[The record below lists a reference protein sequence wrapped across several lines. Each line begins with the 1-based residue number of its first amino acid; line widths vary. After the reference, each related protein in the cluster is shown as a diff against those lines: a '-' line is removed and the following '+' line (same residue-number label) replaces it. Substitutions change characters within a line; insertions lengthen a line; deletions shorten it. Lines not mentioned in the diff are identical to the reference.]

1 MDCSHTIDNVYIQKI
16 IQFTQNLNSYGL
28 MVLRKSIETKKIDN
42 KFNIYWYD
50 RLLVI
55 DKKVMSM
62 VNLNKNQYKFA
73 TSIDIKN
80 VVNFFFFLCV
90 CIISSMIFN
99 STIQFIQIYI
109 AASSSFYS
117 SYRIS
122 KNFDTYSK
130 LVRDFEAES
139 SKSPNPSPSQP
150 KHTKPSLSQKK
161 KSTTVSYWLSRC
173 PYKVVIYLFIYL
185 YIYIYIYIYKYKT
198 AYKVVEAS
206 SSTPFFLYGIK
217 IQREK
222 EIRNSEIRTTS
233 LQIHHRLRTKKQCL
247 RVHHSAAMK
256 RHRSSASSAQP
267 QHLFSLVNFL
277 FNPN

>member
-1 MDCSHTIDNVYIQKI
+1 
-16 IQFTQNLNSYGL
+16 
-28 MVLRKSIETKKIDN
+28 
-42 KFNIYWYD
+42 
-50 RLLVI
+50 
-55 DKKVMSM
+55 MS
-62 VNLNKNQYKFA
+62 VVDLNKNQYKFA

-80 VVNFFFFLCV
+80 VVNLFFFFFFLFFCV

-117 SYRIS
+117 LYRIS
-122 KNFDTYSK
+122 KKFETYSK
-130 LVRDFEAES
+130 LV
-139 SKSPNPSPSQP
+139 PNHQKAQTQAQAQAHQTPTLP
-150 KHTKPSLSQKK
+150 KKK
-161 KSTTVSYWLSRC
+161 KSTTVCRIDYLGVLI
-173 PYKVVIYLFIYL
+173 KQLFIFL
-185 YIYIYIYIYKYKT
+185 FISLYIYIYIYKYKT

-217 IQREK
+217 IQRER

>member
-16 IQFTQNLNSYGL
+16 IQFTQYPNSYGL

-42 KFNIYWYD
+42 KFKIYWYD

-55 DKKVMSM
+55 DKKVMS
-62 VNLNKNQYKFA
+62 VVDLNKNQYKFA

-80 VVNFFFFLCV
+80 VVNLFFFFCV

-117 SYRIS
+117 LYRIS
-122 KNFDTYSK
+122 KNFETYSK
-130 LVRDFEAES
+130 LV
-139 SKSPNPSPSQP
+139 PNHQKAQTQAQAHQTPTLP
-150 KHTKPSLSQKK
+150 KKK

-173 PYKVVIYLFIYL
+173 PYKVVIYL

>member
-16 IQFTQNLNSYGL
+16 IQFTQNLNSYSL

-55 DKKVMSM
+55 DKKVMSV

-80 VVNFFFFLCV
+80 VVNFFFFFLCV

-117 SYRIS
+117 LYRIS
-122 KNFDTYSK
+122 KKFETYSK
-130 LVRDFEAES
+130 LV
-139 SKSPNPSPSQP
+139 PNHQKAQTQAQAQAHQTPTLP
-150 KHTKPSLSQKK
+150 KKK
-161 KSTTVSYWLSRC
+161 KSTTVCR
-173 PYKVVIYLFIYL
+173 IDYLGVL
-185 YIYIYIYIYKYKT
+185 
-198 AYKVVEAS
+198 
-206 SSTPFFLYGIK
+206 IK
-217 IQREK
+217 
-222 EIRNSEIRTTS
+222 
-233 LQIHHRLRTKKQCL
+233 
-247 RVHHSAAMK
+247 
-256 RHRSSASSAQP
+256 
-267 QHLFSLVNFL
+267 
-277 FNPN
+277 

>member
-1 MDCSHTIDNVYIQKI
+1 
-16 IQFTQNLNSYGL
+16 
-28 MVLRKSIETKKIDN
+28 
-42 KFNIYWYD
+42 
-50 RLLVI
+50 
-55 DKKVMSM
+55 
-62 VNLNKNQYKFA
+62 
-73 TSIDIKN
+73 
-80 VVNFFFFLCV
+80 
-90 CIISSMIFN
+90 MIFN

-117 SYRIS
+117 LYRIS
-122 KNFDTYSK
+122 KNFETYSK
-130 LVRDFEAES
+130 LV
-139 SKSPNPSPSQP
+139 PNHQKAQTQAQAHQTPTLP
-150 KHTKPSLSQKK
+150 KKKK

-185 YIYIYIYIYKYKT
+185 YIYIYIYKYKT